1 MLFLSQVVYKKSLHL
16 HHRRDLQHSFGRDVT
31 VILYKTYQ
39 LIGDSQPLGSRE
51 KVYFLTVMHP
61 KIPCDCFG
69 R

>member
-16 HHRRDLQHSFGRDVT
+16 HHRRDLQHNCYIT
-31 VILYKTYQ
+31 TKAILYKTYQ
-39 LIGDSQPLGSRE
+39 LIGDWQPLGSQE

-61 KIPCDCFG
+61 KIPCDRFG